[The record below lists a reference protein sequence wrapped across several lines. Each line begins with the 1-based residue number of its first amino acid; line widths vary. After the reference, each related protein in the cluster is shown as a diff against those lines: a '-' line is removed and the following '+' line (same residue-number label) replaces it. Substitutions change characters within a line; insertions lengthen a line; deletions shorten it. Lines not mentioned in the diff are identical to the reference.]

1 MINISVP
8 VWWRGPSKQNTSQCK
23 MKEGEVKK
31 RIEKLKKVIDHYRY
45 LYHVKNISEIS
56 EEALDS
62 LKDELFKLEE
72 EYPQFKSA
80 DSPTQRVAGRVLE
93 GFKKVKHKV
102 PQ

>member
-1 MINISVP
+1 
-8 VWWRGPSKQNTSQCK
+8 

-31 RIEKLKKVIDHYRY
+31 RIEKLKEVVDHHRY

-72 EYPQFKSA
+72 KYPQFKSA
-80 DSPTQRVAGRVLE
+80 DSPTQRVAGKVLE